1 MYSSS
6 QTSGVC
12 ICGVSWYTAI
22 TYCAEWLSAVVG
34 VCISGALCDCD
45 VYTLYQCTP
54 ITPLWCDWMWWRID
68 DGMPALLLV
77 VSLCFPASCFRYVTS
92 STWSWARRKPL
103 ECYRT
108 SSMTVLMRYLLS
120 FWKEPTRWLRWVCL
134 SVSVSFLVWRQ
145 CSNGFHLCFLVS
157 FECVAVCCVMKD
169 LLIFNFLFLPPSP
182 LSLSVCLSLSQL
194 TVVLQKVTTLVQ
206 GMILNI

>member
-34 VCISGALCDCD
+34 VCISGALCGCD

-54 ITPLWCDWMWWRID
+54 ITPLWCDWMWWRIN

-77 VSLCFPASCFRYVTS
+77 VSLCFPALCFRYVTS
-92 STWSWARRKPL
+92 STWSWARRKPF

-134 SVSVSFLVWRQ
+134 SVSVHSLYECNAATDFICVSLFPLNVLQCVVLWKTCSFLI
-145 CSNGFHLCFLVS
+145 FS
-157 FECVAVCCVMKD
+157 FSPH
-169 LLIFNFLFLPPSP
+169 PPS
-182 LSLSVCLSLSQL
+182 LSLSACLYRNWL
-194 TVVLQKVTTLVQ
+194 
-206 GMILNI
+206 